1 MAEAA
6 LSSAELALEN
16 QRIGGLQI
24 RVAILCTLVQ
34 ICDGYDVGSIG
45 WEMAHKVQGFGCR
58 PVEAYPTVLTAGFRK
73 PPRKEPAGA
82 GWPACG
88 LWRFAGAA
96 SCVGDALAGV
106 VGVGPTI
113 AVSIWSSRRRS
124 MG

>member
-1 MAEAA
+1 MIAIGPQ
-6 LSSAELALEN
+6 SA
-16 QRIGGLQI
+16 G
-24 RVAILCTLVQ
+24 VQ
-34 ICDGYDVGSIG
+34 VQKDRPSRANYPDDLRDLGPTKNRLTPPTKCPIS
-45 WEMAHKVQGFGCR
+45 VQGFGCR
-58 PVEAYPTVLTAGFRK
+58 PVETHPTVLTAGFRK

-96 SCVGDALAGV
+96 SCVGDAVAGV